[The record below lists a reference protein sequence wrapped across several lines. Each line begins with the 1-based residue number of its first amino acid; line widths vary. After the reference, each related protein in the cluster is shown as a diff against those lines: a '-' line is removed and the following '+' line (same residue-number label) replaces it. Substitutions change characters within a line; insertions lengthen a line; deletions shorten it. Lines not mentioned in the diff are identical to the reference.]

1 MAKIEKAKK
10 LFATFALSLLLL
22 SQPGV
27 SSLIRFFPEEAA
39 GQGTSDCG
47 TTSLTWTNVGEAG
60 TSLLTEI
67 GAYFKNSNGTVT
79 KYPYRQGTD
88 LKGQSGTISDIPK
101 LFSSLGQYTCYT
113 YIHGE
118 SPACYYSDAS
128 LNGDGKEHV
137 HVTQSGTNST
147 SYMWEDAT
155 WHWDWND
162 LAVRIDWQS
171 TPCPVAQCSDGI
183 DNDQDGAADYPND
196 FSCSS
201 ATDNDETN
209 PKAQCQDGIDNDG
222 DGRTDYP
229 SDPGCSSKQDNS
241 EKNSTGPQCDN
252 GIDDDQD
259 GKIDYPQDPGC
270 TDPTDN
276 SENTDNL
283 LPVLQISK
291 VRTVPGA
298 GIPVARGDQI
308 RYLVTVKNTGN
319 GTANGVQVI
328 DPIPSYLTFIE
339 GSPACRVAGAN
350 VVCDQ
355 PSHAPWMLN
364 PGEEHTY
371 WMKLAIAPTTT
382 CNTLLQNRAQIV
394 STNHAAVWS
403 NTVSDTITCAQCSDG
418 IDNDQDGATDY
429 PNDFSCSSATD
440 NDETN
445 PKAQCQDGIDNDG
458 DGRTDYPSDPGCSS
472 KQDNDEHNIC
482 PTATQTST
490 CRCATNAD
498 CTNPDTCQNGYCRP
512 QGADLSVLKTATEN
526 SVTAGGVIHYSVTAT
541 NNGPATATNV
551 VIADVIPANLIF
563 NAGQSTAS
571 CVLNGNGTSVL
582 CNNFNLTSGQSRT
595 FTIAFTV
602 PAGFPCGGTNAIV
615 NQATVS
621 SSQGDPV
628 TANNTSTTVTTPVTC
643 PIPQADL
650 SIRKSGPSSVLRGDT
665 VTYTV
670 TVENAG
676 PNTATNV
683 VVSDVIP
690 FGLTFNAAGSS
701 AGCILNGAGTS
712 VLCNNFNLNAGEIR
726 TFTLAYTVPSSFN
739 CGATIRN
746 TADVSSSSVDPV
758 SANNHSNE
766 VSTSVSCPTADITIV
781 KSGPQSVNRG
791 GNILYTLTVT
801 NLGPQRSDNVVVVDR
816 PESMAGL
823 TYSASQ
829 SDPDCV
835 LNGTEVLCNNI
846 SLQAGQSRTYNIV
859 FAVSSTF
866 TCGSTIANRANANV
880 STPDPHGDNNWSDR
894 IVTTVNCAQCSD
906 GIDNDQDGATDYP
919 NDFSCDSP
927 TDNDETNPKAQC
939 QDGIDNDGDGRTDYS
954 SDPGCSSKQDNDEYN
969 VVLNPDATIQK
980 SGPTTVIRGNT
991 VSYTVTVTNI
1001 GAATAQNVVVAD
1013 IIPAGLTFV
1022 SGSSSP
1028 ECVLNGGGTSV
1039 LCNNFSLAVG
1049 QTRTFTV
1056 AFTVTSGIAC
1066 GSTILNTAT
1075 VSTSND
1081 TNPANNGSQWNT
1093 NVQCITPQCSD
1104 NLDNDQDGATDYPND
1119 FSCSSPT
1126 DDDETFPKAQC
1137 QDGVDNDQDGA
1148 IDYPSDIGCTSAQDN
1163 DESNPAS
1170 PDLSITKTGPQ
1181 IVNRGSTVSYTVIV
1195 TNIGTATALNAVVAD
1210 VIPAGLTF
1218 HGGLSSTDCLLNG
1231 GGTSVLCNN
1240 FSLAAGQTKNFTI
1253 AFTVPTTVSCG
1264 STIRNTATVSTSN
1277 DQNGSNNTSQT
1288 VSTTVQCIT
1297 TQCSDGIDNDG
1308 DQLIDY
1314 PNDPG
1319 CSSAQDN
1326 DEYNVI
1332 LNPDATIQKS
1342 GPTTVIRGN
1351 TVNYTVTVTNIGTAT
1366 ALNAVVAD
1374 VIPSGLTFHGGLSST
1389 DCLLNG
1395 AGTSVLC
1402 NNFSLA
1408 VGQTK
1413 TFTIAFT
1420 VPTTVSCG
1428 STIRNTATVSTSN
1441 DQNGSNNTSQTVS
1454 TTVECPVLSAD
1465 LGITKTANVSSVMT
1479 GDPVSYTLMVTNSG
1493 PEAASN
1499 VVIGDAL
1506 PAGVAFD
1513 VLFTQTNGFSCYR
1526 QSSDANHLVCVRPSM
1541 AAGETATIRYQA
1553 RVINQGTC
1561 TPRSLTNTA
1570 NVTALSGTDP
1580 NSGNNYSQSSVQLSC
1595 PAPTFAIAKTD
1606 NRTAIQPGEIL
1617 SYAITV
1623 TNTSDS
1629 NDSNV
1634 TVTDALPAN
1643 VTFLSA
1649 SDAGTLT
1656 SNIVT
1661 WQNISIP
1668 AHMSKTLTATVQVE
1682 YSATNG
1688 TIITNTATV
1697 AGISAQDQTIV
1708 QTPVTAD
1715 LSITKTG
1722 PQLALLGSTI
1732 LYTVTVYNA
1741 GPGTEPNATV
1751 TDVVPTGLTFLPQQS
1766 SAQCALTSGTVTCS
1780 GITLAQGQ
1788 SQSFTLAFQIPI
1800 SVACGA
1806 ILLNNAEVHGS
1817 NDPNCVNDL
1826 SQTVTTAVQ
1835 CINPTF
1841 TISKTDGRTTAQPG
1855 ETLTYMISVTN
1866 TSAVNATNV
1875 TVTDV
1880 LPTLTTFITASDGGT
1895 ASSGIVTWSNLSIAA
1910 GATKHLTVQGVVSQ
1924 TAAHGAVLTNYA
1936 TVAGQT
1942 AQDSTTIQIPQ
1953 TSADLSII
1961 KTGPMTAQ
1969 QGSIALY
1976 TVTVY
1981 NAGPSASQNVVI
1993 GDVIPAGF
2001 TFNQTNSSP
2010 ECVLNGTSSSV
2021 LCNNFTLT
2029 AGQSR
2034 SFTIA
2039 FNVTSTATCNAVI
2052 QNTATVSTS
2061 NDPNGSN
2068 NTSQT
2073 VSTTVQCP
2081 TPTFTI
2087 SKTDNQTVVLPG
2099 ATLTYVVSVT
2109 NTSQV
2114 NATNVTVTDVL

>member
-1 MAKIEKAKK
+1 M
-10 LFATFALSLLLL
+10 
-22 SQPGV
+22 
-27 SSLIRFFPEEAA
+27 
-39 GQGTSDCG
+39 
-47 TTSLTWTNVGEAG
+47 
-60 TSLLTEI
+60 
-67 GAYFKNSNGTVT
+67 
-79 KYPYRQGTD
+79 
-88 LKGQSGTISDIPK
+88 
-101 LFSSLGQYTCYT
+101 
-113 YIHGE
+113 
-118 SPACYYSDAS
+118 
-128 LNGDGKEHV
+128 

-162 LAVRIDWQS
+162 LSVRIDWQS

-259 GKIDYPQDPGC
+259 GKTDYPQDPGC

-283 LPVLQISK
+283 LPILQISK
-291 VRTVPGA
+291 VRTVPSA

-319 GTANGVQVI
+319 GTANGIQVI
-328 DPIPSYLTFIE
+328 DPIPSYLTFVE
-339 GSPACRVAGAN
+339 GSPACRIAGAS
-350 VVCDQ
+350 VICDQ
-355 PSHAPWMLN
+355 PSHAPWTLN

-371 WMKLAIAPTTT
+371 WMKLTIAPTTT
-382 CNTLLQNRAQIV
+382 CNTSLQNRAQIV
-394 STNHAAVWS
+394 STNHTAVWS

-418 IDNDQDGATDY
+418 IDNDQDGAADY

-482 PTATQTST
+482 PVATQTST

-498 CTNPDTCQNGYCRP
+498 CTVPDTCQSGICRP
-512 QGADLSVLKTATEN
+512 TGADLSITKSGPSSIIAGNTILYT
-526 SVTAGGVIHYSVTAT
+526 VTASNA
-541 NNGPATATNV
+541 GPNTATNV
-551 VIADVIPANLIF
+551 VVADVIPSGLTF
-563 NAGQSTAS
+563 NAGQSSAG
-571 CVLNGNGTSVL
+571 CVLNGNGISVL

-602 PAGFPCGGTNAIV
+602 PAGFPCGGTNVIV

-628 TANNTSTTVTTPVTC
+628 TANNISTTVTTPVTC

-712 VLCNNFNLNAGEIR
+712 VLCNNFNLNAGESR
-726 TFTLAYTVPSSFN
+726 TFTLSFTTSTSLS
-739 CGATIRN
+739 CGVTIHN
-746 TADVSSSSVDPV
+746 TADVSSSSNDPV
-758 SANNHSNE
+758 SSNNHSTT
-766 VSTSVSCPTADITIV
+766 VSTFMTCPTADITIV

-823 TYSASQ
+823 TFIAAQTDS
-829 SDPDCV
+829 DCV
-835 LNGTEVLCNNI
+835 LNGTEILCNNI

-859 FAVSSTF
+859 FAISSTF

-927 TDNDETNPKAQC
+927 TDNDETNPRSQC
-939 QDGIDNDGDGRTDYS
+939 QDGVDNDGDQMVDYPNDS
-954 SDPGCSSKQDNDEYN
+954 GCSSAQDNDEYN

-1001 GAATAQNVVVAD
+1001 GAATAQNVVVSD
-1013 IIPAGLTFV
+1013 VIPAGLTYQ
-1022 SGSSSP
+1022 SGLSSP

-1039 LCNNFSLAVG
+1039 LCNNFSLAAG

-1104 NLDNDQDGATDYPND
+1104 GIDNDQDGALDYPND

-1148 IDYPSDIGCTSAQDN
+1148 VDYPADIGCTSAQDN

-1181 IVNRGSTVSYTVIV
+1181 TVNRGSTVSYTVTV

-1253 AFTVPTTVSCG
+1253 AFTVPTTVTCG
-1264 STIRNTATVSTSN
+1264 SM
-1277 DQNGSNNTSQT
+1277 
-1288 VSTTVQCIT
+1288 
-1297 TQCSDGIDNDG
+1297 
-1308 DQLIDY
+1308 
-1314 PNDPG
+1314 
-1319 CSSAQDN
+1319 
-1326 DEYNVI
+1326 
-1332 LNPDATIQKS
+1332 
-1342 GPTTVIRGN
+1342 
-1351 TVNYTVTVTNIGTAT
+1351 
-1366 ALNAVVAD
+1366 
-1374 VIPSGLTFHGGLSST
+1374 
-1389 DCLLNG
+1389 
-1395 AGTSVLC
+1395 
-1402 NNFSLA
+1402 
-1408 VGQTK
+1408 
-1413 TFTIAFT
+1413 
-1420 VPTTVSCG
+1420 
-1428 STIRNTATVSTSN
+1428 IRNTATVSTSN

-1493 PEAASN
+1493 PESASN

-1561 TPRSLTNTA
+1561 TPRSLANTA

-1580 NSGNNYSQSSVQLSC
+1580 NSGNNYSQASVQLSC
-1595 PAPTFAIAKTD
+1595 PAPTFAITKTD
-1606 NRTAIQPGEIL
+1606 NRTTIQPGEIL
-1617 SYAITV
+1617 SYTITV
-1623 TNTSDS
+1623 TNTSDI
-1629 NDSNV
+1629 NGSNV

-1661 WQNISIP
+1661 WQNLSIP

-2114 NATNVTVTDVL
+2114 NATNVTVTDVLP